1 MLPVPA
7 VKVVI
12 FSLPTVLVEKVK
24 PPPGLEMVKVD
35 E

>member
-12 FSLPTVLVEKVK
+12 LKSPDVEVDEVK
-24 PPPGLEMVKVD
+24 PPPGFEM